1 MIQKFEITGRHL
13 EIDRRLREYIIK
25 KLGDIDGYI
34 PKHSRD
40 SAHMEVLL
48 GQSKIDGKQEATC
61 EVTLYM
67 PHETINIAESAV
79 NMISA
84 VDIVKVKL
92 KQRIQKYKNESMS
105 GKQRRHIF
113 GRLQRHLSS
122 KFPRR

>member
-1 MIQKFEITGRHL
+1 MIQKFEITGRRL

>member
-1 MIQKFEITGRHL
+1 VIQKLEITARHL
-13 EIDRRLREYIIK
+13 EIDSQLRKYAIK

-40 SAHMEVLL
+40 SAHLEVLL
-48 GQSKIDGKQEATC
+48 SQSKINGKQEATC

-67 PHETINIAESAV
+67 PHETINITESAM
-79 NMISA
+79 NMYSA

-92 KQRIQKYKNESMS
+92 KLRIQKYKDESMS

-113 GRLQRHLSS
+113 GRLRRHLSS
-122 KFPRR
+122 KLPGR

>member
-1 MIQKFEITGRHL
+1 VIKKFEITGRHL
-13 EIDRRLREYIIK
+13 EIDGQLRKYVIK
-25 KLGDIDGYI
+25 KLCDVDGYI

-40 SAHMEVLL
+40 SAHLEVLL
-48 GQSKIDGKQEATC
+48 SQSKIGGKQEATC

-67 PHETINIAESAV
+67 PHETVNIAESAI
-79 NMISA
+79 NMFSA

-92 KQRIQKYKNESMS
+92 KQRIQKYKDESTS

-122 KFPRR
+122 RFSGR

>member
-1 MIQKFEITGRHL
+1 VIQKFEITGRRL